1 MKKNTISSMQ
11 KINLCKSFII
21 WSLNLISHLSR
32 ILKNFLSWE
41 IRTFVLWC
49 LIYIVFMFM
58 FQLVASNEA
67 FVLIELPLT
76 LSNTNNDIWNRE
88 TCVLNRVSTPAS
100 HLIYWFYFTIV
111 QCLEP
116 NKDQTVGL
124 NNSGLNFTF
133 HIVPPGPLNFPHPR

>member
-32 ILKNFLSWE
+32 ILKNFLSFRDQN
-41 IRTFVLWC
+41 IC
-49 LIYIVFMFM
+49 
-58 FQLVASNEA
+58 EA

-133 HIVPPGPLNFPHPR
+133 HIVPSSPPEFPPPSVVNNLVAPVFYSNYLTEF